1 VTSTQSLPYTT
12 MIANAGSAP
21 ARGCANAELTAEE
34 MHWLH
39 QLETVTPARGLVPM
53 RTTEKLGKLGLIELR
68 ASRLTLTERG
78 RQVLAR
84 S

>member
-1 VTSTQSLPYTT
+1 
-12 MIANAGSAP
+12 MIADTGSAP
-21 ARGCANAELTAEE
+21 LRSRDNGELTAEE

-39 QLETVTPARGLVPM
+39 QLETVTPARVLVPM

>member
-1 VTSTQSLPYTT
+1 
-12 MIANAGSAP
+12 MIANAGNSP
-21 ARGCANAELTAEE
+21 TRGRDSAELTAEE

-39 QLETVTPARGLVPM
+39 QLETTPARVLVPM

-78 RQVLAR
+78 RQLLGR
-84 S
+84 R

>member
-1 VTSTQSLPYTT
+1 MTSMQSLPDT

-21 ARGCANAELTAEE
+21 PRSRDSAVLTAEE
-34 MHWLH
+34 IHWLH
-39 QLETVTPARGLVPM
+39 QLETVAPARVLVPM

-78 RQVLAR
+78 RQILGR
-84 S
+84 M